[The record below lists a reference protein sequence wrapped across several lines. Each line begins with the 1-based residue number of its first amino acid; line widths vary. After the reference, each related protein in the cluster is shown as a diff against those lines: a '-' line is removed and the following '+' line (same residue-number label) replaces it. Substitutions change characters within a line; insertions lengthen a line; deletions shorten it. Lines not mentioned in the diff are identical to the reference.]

1 MTATVTL
8 DDWKSLQAGDFA
20 EWETLARASAS
31 SNPFLMPGFVQAAVR
46 WLTPQA
52 PPSLLR
58 VRGEDDALIGL
69 ACLEHRRPNLF
80 VPLPHW
86 RAYRHAHAF
95 QSGLLHAPGAAET
108 VAAAVIDLMAQPR
121 SPAPVLLLHNLVAEC
136 PLSAA
141 LWATRDPRLQWH
153 ETRRFQR
160 PVLRTRAGVSTT
172 ARMRGSVLKDLRRR
186 LRRLQ
191 DQGEVA
197 TRILQGADADQAAAE
212 RHLALEHAGWKGDAG
227 SSLHASPAQRGFF
240 LEMAARLAPTGT
252 LVFVETLCAGRVIA
266 STSNLMSGQVL
277 SGFKTGWDPEYR
289 QASPGRINEW
299 QLFEAMNARWPQLR
313 QFDSQARENS
323 YLAELLPDQ
332 QIMVSGILAA
342 GATANRWL
350 SAARAL
356 RPLAYRLGHDD

>member
-1 MTATVTL
+1 MTASVAI
-8 DDWKSLQAGDFA
+8 DDWSRLQPADFA
-20 EWETLARASAS
+20 EWEQLARNSAA
-31 SNPFLMPGFVQAAVR
+31 SNPFLAPGFVQAAAR

-58 VRGEDDALIGL
+58 VRDDAGELIGL
-69 ACLEHRRPNLF
+69 ACLERRSPNLF

-86 RAYRHAHAF
+86 RGYRHAHAF
-95 QSGLLHAPGAAET
+95 QSGLLHAPGHAET
-108 VAAAVIDLMAQPR
+108 VAAATIDLMARPG
-121 SPAPVLLLHNLVAEC
+121 SPLRVLLLHNLVAEC

-191 DQGEVA
+191 DQGEIS
-197 TRILQGADADQAAAE
+197 TRILQGGDADQAAAE
-212 RHLALEHAGWKGDAG
+212 RHLALEHAGWKGGAG
-227 SSLHASPAQRGFF
+227 SSMHASEAQRAFF
-240 LEMAARLAPTGT
+240 LDMAARLAPTGA
-252 LVFVETLCAGRVIA
+252 LVFVEMLCGDRVIA

-277 SGFKTGWDPEYR
+277 SGFKTGWDPDYR
-289 QASPGRINEW
+289 QASPGRVNEW

-313 QFDSQARENS
+313 QFDSQAQENS
-323 YLAELLPDQ
+323 YLAELLPDRQ
-332 QIMVSGILAA
+332 VMVSGVLAA
-342 GATANRWL
+342 GAVANRWL
-350 SAARAL
+350 SSARVL